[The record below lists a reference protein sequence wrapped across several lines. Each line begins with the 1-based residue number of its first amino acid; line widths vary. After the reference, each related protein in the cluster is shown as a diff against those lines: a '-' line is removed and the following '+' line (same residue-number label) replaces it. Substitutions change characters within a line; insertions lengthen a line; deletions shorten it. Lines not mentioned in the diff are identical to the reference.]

1 MPLEVQDGAAER
13 PLLHLQL
20 KTKSSGAVVEEED
33 AVDAAAE
40 ASNVAVQFKQ
50 LPVVSHPGV
59 VGAEVVE
66 VVPLR

>member
-1 MPLEVQDGAAER
+1 MFYLGMC
-13 PLLHLQL
+13 
-20 KTKSSGAVVEEED
+20 VELWQD
-33 AVDAAAE
+33 AVDEAAE